1 MEQDYDG
8 TIDNIDLPDPILLE
22 VQTSVLVESNYLCR
36 VQCSAEYESGNKL
49 CLDIDLF
56 EQYLGDEEYSNVP
69 VIKYSTER
77 FAPAHC
83 GQVRLCT
90 PNYFRTFEVGAA
102 GLRDPFEG
110 CRASHQ
116 WEAGSELVIT
126 SSEDGGTL
134 RFNAAGANIKC
145 TCHKTFIYSTSL
157 GPVTKRLNKASANTL
172 FGQDYTL
179 GSVFRDSKE
188 LAQQIL
194 KSFAVTIGRSMLDV
208 AEPNGEDSFARTYA
222 WIVHGPVEYLPETD
236 SALRRIKSLFT
247 KPDVDI
253 YRNQNEYRFWVGF
266 NDTSVQSDKAEILL
280 PVPEEIVTAVE
291 LE

>member
-1 MEQDYDG
+1 MEQEYAG
-8 TIDNIDLPDPILLE
+8 RIDNIALPDFILLE

-36 VQCSAEYESGNKL
+36 VQYSAEYDSGNKL
-49 CLDIDLF
+49 RLDIDLF
-56 EQYLGDEEYSNVP
+56 EQYLGNEEYSNVP

-77 FAPAHC
+77 FSPALC
-83 GQVRLCT
+83 GEVRLCT

-116 WEAGSELVIT
+116 WEVGSELVIT
-126 SSEDGGTL
+126 SSEDGRTL
-134 RFNAAGANIKC
+134 RYNAGGAKIKC

-157 GPVTKRLNKASANTL
+157 GPVANLLNRASANAL
-172 FGQDYTL
+172 FQQDYTH
-179 GSVFRDSKE
+179 GSAFRNSKE
-188 LAQQIL
+188 LAQHIL
-194 KSFAVTIGRSMLDV
+194 RSFAVTIGRSMLDV
-208 AEPNGEDSFARTYA
+208 AEPTSEESFARTYA

-236 SALRRIKSLFT
+236 VALRRIKSLFT

-253 YRNQNEYRFWVGF
+253 YRNQNEYRFWIGF
-266 NDTSVQSDKAEILL
+266 NDTPAQSNEAQILL
-280 PVPEEIVTAVE
+280 PIPKEIVTAIE